1 MEHCLIW
8 PDYQANIAGQGTS
21 FVTVNSPRA
30 GGTYGIGVE
39 ARFRIQNGFY
49 DAPTKARL
57 TTMLISQRG
66 QGTLCPEITLELI
79 ELAKTAVPLPVHER
93 ADRLLRFIVNQGETV
108 GASFDLRQE
117 KPGLYAWSESIVDD
131 EIGHFLDYLLK
142 RSWLEERPGGGNRRF
157 GDYDIPHV
165 VRVTA
170 AGHGHISDLLVN
182 VDSSQAFV
190 AMWFDSSMK
199 EVYEKGI
206 EPAIKDAG
214 YDPYMVIRDD
224 YIGKIDDKI
233 IAEIRRSRFLVA
245 DFTHGNDGVR
255 GSVYYEAG
263 FAEGL
268 NRPVI
273 PMCKKSKVDRDP
285 RYLHFDTR
293 NLNHILWVDEDDL
306 REQLRNRVIRVIGE
320 GPKLNSG

>member
-1 MEHCLIW
+1 
-8 PDYQANIAGQGTS
+8 
-21 FVTVNSPRA
+21 
-30 GGTYGIGVE
+30 
-39 ARFRIQNGFY
+39 
-49 DAPTKARL
+49 
-57 TTMLISQRG
+57 
-66 QGTLCPEITLELI
+66 
-79 ELAKTAVPLPVHER
+79 
-93 ADRLLRFIVNQGETV
+93 
-108 GASFDLRQE
+108 
-117 KPGLYAWSESIVDD
+117 
-131 EIGHFLDYLLK
+131 
-142 RSWLEERPGGGNRRF
+142 
-157 GDYDIPHV
+157 
-165 VRVTA
+165 
-170 AGHGHISDLLVN
+170 
-182 VDSSQAFV
+182 
-190 AMWFDSSMK
+190 MK